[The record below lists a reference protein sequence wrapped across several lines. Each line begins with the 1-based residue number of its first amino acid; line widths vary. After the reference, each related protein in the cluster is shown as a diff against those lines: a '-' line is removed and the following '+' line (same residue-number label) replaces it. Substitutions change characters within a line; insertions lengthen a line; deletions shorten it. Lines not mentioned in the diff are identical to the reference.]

1 MLTIKTWR
9 DPYES
14 GFSPTKPTSIQF
26 EPGITVLVGCN
37 GAGKTT
43 LLRNIKEQMKK
54 ESIPYVFYDNL
65 HSGGGNSISSAFY
78 FGNMDLG
85 IDLWTSS
92 EGEAIK
98 INFGQASTKFKRF
111 LKDGFY
117 DTVNNR
123 LARSLNKDKE
133 EKEVSDIR
141 VMLFDAVDSGLS
153 VDSIVEIKSVFEL
166 ILKDAKQ
173 LGMETYII
181 ISANEY
187 ELARNS
193 NCFDVNKG
201 RYIKFKDYEAYRA
214 FIINSRKVKEKRI
227 EKQKIWLENKR
238 KREEEAL
245 AKRKEK
251 YEPLINEIKE
261 TAHRE
266 NRDLTWKE
274 RDKIREYESMIE
286 NNRRY

>member
-65 HSGGGNSISSAFY
+65 HSGGSNSISSAFY

-117 DTVNNR
+117 DTMNNR

-166 ILKDAKQ
+166 ILEDAKQ

-214 FIINSRKVKEKRI
+214 FIINSRKTKEKRI
-227 EKQKIWLENKR
+227 EKQKIWFENKR

-245 AKRKEK
+245 AKRKEE

-286 NNRRY
+286 NNSRY